1 MSRHSIIDDP
11 SIGERAAELREERL
25 RTIAQC
31 ACRRSDDGATV
42 DRSACPVH
50 REPPPEPP
58 CGLAA
63 PSQHAPADDWAAAR
77 TEATARRLGS
87 AIL

>member
-11 SIGERAAELREERL
+11 SIGERAAELTAERL
-25 RTIAQC
+25 RVIAQC
-31 ACRRSDDGATV
+31 ACRRADDSATV

-50 REPPPEPP
+50 RAPPPELP

-63 PSQHAPADDWAAAR
+63 PSQHAPVDDWEAAR
-77 TEATARRLGS
+77 AEARQLGS